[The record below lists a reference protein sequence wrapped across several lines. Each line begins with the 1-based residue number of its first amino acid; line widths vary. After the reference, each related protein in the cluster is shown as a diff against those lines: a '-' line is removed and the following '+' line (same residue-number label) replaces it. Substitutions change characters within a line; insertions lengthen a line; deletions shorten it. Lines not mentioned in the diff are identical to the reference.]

1 MSVEKRVPQLFMVK
15 KNATLKTTVLDRST
29 VNAAE
34 TRSTRGDP
42 PFHTHTLL
50 PLVKQEEG
58 NATTGGGREGV
69 KDCERE
75 RLYDD
80 QTTGGGED
88 NMFLV

>member
-1 MSVEKRVPQLFMVK
+1 MVE

-42 PFHTHTLL
+42 PFHTHSYPSSTRRGHCND
-50 PLVKQEEG
+50 KG
-58 NATTGGGREGV
+58 GGGREGE
-69 KDCERE
+69 KDGERE